1 MNNDINNEN
10 IIDNMYIVL
19 YYDRDNNDSNYNL
32 QIINSIKHIF
42 NKMII
47 NILSFNEDKNKDLDI
62 LEIYADSFT
71 EESLIKNSYAIL
83 YLSKYNRSNQLI
95 NLLKNYN
102 KNIFYNV
109 IDFNNYDFT
118 MLIDDETI
126 LNNINNFENIYLKYE
141 VILKKNNYVKN
152 INITYDKLNND
163 DDNKNN
169 NMINIITYYKHF
181 ELDILNIIQKKCIIE
196 NLNNKNVGSIYIFGN
211 NLKVHLDDIFN
222 NIKKDIILHEIDK
235 NISYKDLIEVSNE
248 KLKNKI
254 VCILRSDIMLP
265 NQNNLDYINI
275 DLTINKK
282 DIYILSRIDRMING
296 NFIRSEK
303 LNKILFS
310 SEQDAVL
317 FKSPLVINNDDML
330 KVDSI
335 YFYDKYSELYFNK
348 VLKDNNYE
356 LINDTNKYKVIR
368 LLYENNL
375 ENRLL
380 INNEVKINNVDEVFL
395 LPDNISIEKISI
407 QQILNFTNIDDKELY
422 NLKCIIFNKYLKK
435 KIISEL

>member
-1 MNNDINNEN
+1 MNYDINNET

-19 YYDRDNNDSNYNL
+19 YYDRDNNDNNYNL
-32 QIINSIKHIF
+32 QIINSIKHVF

-47 NILSFNEDKNKDLDI
+47 NILSFNEIKNEDLDI
-62 LEIYADSFT
+62 LEIYPDSSI
-71 EESLIKNSYAIL
+71 EESLIKNSYTIL
-83 YLSKYNRSNQLI
+83 YLSKYNRSNILI
-95 NLLKNYN
+95 NLLKKYN

-118 MLIDDETI
+118 LLTNNETI
-126 LNNINNFENIYLKYE
+126 LNNINNFENIYSEYE
-141 VILKKNNYVKN
+141 ILFKKNSYVKN

-163 DDNKNN
+163 DNKN

-196 NLNNKNVGSIYIFGN
+196 NLNNKNVSSIYIFGN
-211 NLKVHLDDIFN
+211 NLKENLHDIFN
-222 NIKKDIILHEIDK
+222 NIKKTIVLHDIDK
-235 NISYKDLIEVSNE
+235 NISYKDLIEISNT
-248 KLKNKI
+248 KLENKI
-254 VCILRSDIMLP
+254 ICILRSDIMLP

-275 DLTINKK
+275 DLSINNK

-310 SEQDAVL
+310 SEQDAIL
-317 FKSPLVINNDDML
+317 YKSPLIINNDDML
-330 KVDSI
+330 KMNTI
-335 YFYDKYSELYFNK
+335 YFYDKYSELYFNQI
-348 VLKDNNYE
+348 LKNNNYE
-356 LINDTNKYKVIR
+356 VINDTNKYKVIR

-380 INNEVKINNVDEVFL
+380 INDEIKINNVDEVFL
-395 LPDNISIEKISI
+395 LPDNILIEKISI

-422 NLKCIIFNKYLKK
+422 NLKCEIFNKYLKK

>member
-32 QIINSIKHIF
+32 QIINSVKHVF

-62 LEIYADSFT
+62 LEIYPDSYI
-71 EESLIKNSYAIL
+71 EESLIKNSYTVL
-83 YLSKYNRSNQLI
+83 YLSNYNRSNKLI
-95 NLLKNYN
+95 DLLKKYN

-109 IDFNNYDFT
+109 IDFNTYDFT
-118 MLIDDETI
+118 ILTNDDDI
-126 LNNINNFENIYLKYE
+126 LNNINNFEKIYLEYE
-141 VILKKNNYVKN
+141 IVFKKNNYVKN
-152 INITYDKLNND
+152 INITYDKLNNNED
-163 DDNKNN
+163 NN
-169 NMINIITYYKHF
+169 NMVNVITYYKHF

-196 NLNNKNVGSIYIFGN
+196 NLNNKNVSSIYIFGN
-211 NLKVHLDDIFN
+211 NLKIHLDSIFN
-222 NIKKDIILHEIDK
+222 NIKKDIILHEVDK

-317 FKSPLVINNDDML
+317 FKSPLIINNDDML
-330 KVDSI
+330 KIDSI

-348 VLKDNNYE
+348 VLKNNNYE

-422 NLKCIIFNKYLKK
+422 NLKCEIFNKYLKK